1 MMGRA
6 FQTPAS
12 RPRRLRLHMAAV
24 AYGLAA
30 VAAGCAAP
38 GPDAEDSTGEP
49 VTVRLLKEPMDVPAF
64 AVTDLDG
71 KSISSADWRGKV
83 VLINFW
89 ATWCAPCRA
98 EIPDLIALQDKYKDR
113 LVVLGLSED
122 EAGVDVVRR
131 FAVEHKMNY
140 TVAMSTPELR
150 QLFPGVMALPTTFV
164 LDPGG
169 KLVQKN
175 VGMLNA
181 RQTEAGM
188 RLLAGMKTNVD
199 IVRVDLK
206 EKPVGVDNVAQ
217 LKSIPGVELAGLSPD
232 QRTTALLALNEAECN
247 CGCHLTVARCRMDD
261 PTCAVSLPQA
271 KAIIDTIAN
280 LKP

>member
-1 MMGRA
+1 
-6 FQTPAS
+6 
-12 RPRRLRLHMAAV
+12 
-24 AYGLAA
+24 
-30 VAAGCAAP
+30 
-38 GPDAEDSTGEP
+38 
-49 VTVRLLKEPMDVPAF
+49 
-64 AVTDLDG
+64 
-71 KSISSADWRGKV
+71 
-83 VLINFW
+83 
-89 ATWCAPCRA
+89 
-98 EIPDLIALQDKYKDR
+98 
-113 LVVLGLSED
+113 
-122 EAGVDVVRR
+122 
-131 FAVEHKMNY
+131 MNY

-181 RQTEAGM
+181 RQTEAGT